1 MSVLELHGVRKTY
14 PGEPPVESVRGVSMA
29 VETGEMV
36 AICGASGSGKSTL
49 LNLMSGLDQPTSGSV
64 VLDGHRLESLTDR
77 QRAGLR
83 AYRVGVV
90 FQQFYLLESLTAL
103 DNVAVGLLYR
113 AVPERLR
120 RAVATEALT
129 RVGLGQRIRHQVA
142 KLSGGERQ
150 RVAIARATAGRP
162 AIVFADEPTGN
173 LDSATGQEIL
183 DLMGELNRDG
193 ATMVVIT
200 HDEHV
205 AAACTRR
212 VDMRDGL
219 IVPGHR

>member
-1 MSVLELHGVRKTY
+1 MSVLELHNVRKTY
-14 PGEPPVESVRGVSMA
+14 PGQPPVESVRGVSLA

-77 QRAGLR
+77 QCAGVR
-83 AYRVGVV
+83 AYRVGMV
-90 FQQFYLLESLTAL
+90 FQQFFLLESLTAL
-103 DNVAVGLLYR
+103 DNVATGLLYR
-113 AVPERLR
+113 AIPERRR
-120 RAVATEALT
+120 RAAATEALT
-129 RVGLGQRIRHQVA
+129 EVGLGHRIRHPVT

-183 DLMGELNRDG
+183 RLMCELNRDG

-205 AAACTRR
+205 AAACARR
-212 VDMRDGL
+212 IDMRDGQL
-219 IVPGHR
+219 TR

>member
-1 MSVLELHGVRKTY
+1 MSVLELHNVRKTY

-29 VETGEMV
+29 VATGEMV

-64 VLDGHRLESLTDR
+64 VLDGHRLESLTDH

-90 FQQFYLLESLTAL
+90 FQQFFLQESLTAL
-103 DNVAVGLLYR
+103 DNVATGLLYR
-113 AVPERLR
+113 AVPERRR
-120 RAVATEALT
+120 RAAAIEALI
-129 RVGLGQRIRHQVA
+129 RVGLGHRIRHPVT

-150 RVAIARATAGRP
+150 RVAIARATVGRP

-183 DLMGELNRDG
+183 DLMCELNRDG
-193 ATMVVIT
+193 ATMMVIT

-212 VDMRDGL
+212 IDMRDGQ
-219 IVPGHR
+219 IIPGHR

>member
-1 MSVLELHGVRKTY
+1 MSVLELHNVRKTY

-29 VETGEMV
+29 VATGEMV

-64 VLDGHRLESLTDR
+64 VLDGHRLESLTDH

-90 FQQFYLLESLTAL
+90 FQQFFLQESLTAL
-103 DNVAVGLLYR
+103 DNVATGLLYR
-113 AVPERLR
+113 AVPERRR
-120 RAVATEALT
+120 RAAATEALT
-129 RVGLGQRIRHQVA
+129 RVGLGHRKRQPVT

-150 RVAIARATAGRP
+150 RVAIARATVGRP

-183 DLMGELNRDG
+183 DLMCELNRDG
-193 ATMVVIT
+193 ATMMVIT

-212 VDMRDGL
+212 IDMRDGQV
-219 IVPGHR
+219 IPGHR

>member
-129 RVGLGQRIRHQVA
+129 RVGLGQRIRHQVT